1 MKHPFWIINLG
12 LLSLVLS
19 AFAFIYFSA
28 AKIPQRIDIEPTH
41 VPPLKEQ
48 KVMINAKKIYE
59 DDLFGTFLRD
69 ISPRKRPEDA
79 IPFPEPPQAQK
90 IVVPSIAEPEFLDPL
105 QVTLKGIIVVGAND
119 SKNRA
124 MVQDNK
130 TLQEGTY
137 KVGDFIQDAQLIRIF
152 KNKII
157 FLRLNGQQEVLYLR
171 EQDAKEDPAYSI
183 NHEWS
188 SAIKKT
194 ASNSYLINPKAF
206 TEQIK
211 NLTEF
216 INLLNATTAYQEGK
230 SVGLRIGILNKS
242 ALGEVLG
249 LQNGDIILTINTIPT
264 QTMEE
269 RLAIY
274 KNITS
279 LHIGNTITVELIRKN
294 KPVTIKYTLEDFT
307 TPPAIKIDSENKQEL
322 AFLLPQKNEII
333 KQQHHAFA
341 PTIDKIKKADH
352 RMMMNNNKPLMHT
365 SS

>member
-19 AFAFIYFSA
+19 AFAFVYFSA
-28 AKIPQRIDIEPTH
+28 AKIPQRIDIEPTA
-41 VPPLKEQ
+41 VAPIKEQ
-48 KVMINAKKIYE
+48 KVMINTKKIYE

-69 ISPRKRPEDA
+69 VTPRKRPEDS
-79 IPFPEPPQAQK
+79 IPFPEPPHAQK
-90 IVVPSIAEPEFLDPL
+90 IVVPAIVEPEFLDPL
-105 QVTLKGIIVVGAND
+105 EVTLKGIIVVGSND

-171 EQDAKEDPAYSI
+171 EQDAKEDPAYTI

-194 ASNSYLINPKAF
+194 GNNLYLVNPKAF
-206 TEQIK
+206 IEQVK

-242 ALGEVLG
+242 ALGELLG

-264 QTMEE
+264 ETTEE

-279 LHIGNTITVELIRKN
+279 LTIGNSITVELIRKN
-294 KPVTIKYTLEDFT
+294 RPVTIKYILEDFT
-307 TPPAIKIDSENKQEL
+307 SVQSHKAEREEKQEL

-333 KQQHHAFA
+333 RQQHHAFA

-352 RMMMNNNKPLMHT
+352 RMMMNNNKPLMH
-365 SS
+365 SSS